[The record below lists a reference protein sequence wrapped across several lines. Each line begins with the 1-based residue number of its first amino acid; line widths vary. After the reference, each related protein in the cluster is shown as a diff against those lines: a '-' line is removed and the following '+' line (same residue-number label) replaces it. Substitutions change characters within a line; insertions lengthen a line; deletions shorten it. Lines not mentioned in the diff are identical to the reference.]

1 MNGPIL
7 IFGLPRSG
15 TTWIGKLF
23 DSHPDTLYRH
33 EPDSTYRLAMPLFPD
48 RNEAGHYRQK
58 LEKYIA
64 ALPDMRTA
72 KIAGK
77 QPLFLKNYHSK
88 PALIAYRG
96 SVAFAKFSG
105 RLFPDMPLPFCTT
118 GKGYDRLR
126 VVWKSIES
134 LGRLGA
140 CMEALPDAR
149 AIHILRHPCGY
160 VASVLRG
167 ENHHHFVSHTPTSE
181 DYGIFEMLLATAP
194 ARHRGLTLADLKKLT
209 SEERLAWRW
218 VLAHEKV
225 LADTQDSDRML
236 RLRYED
242 VCANPMVETRRMF
255 EFAEL
260 PWHRQTEKFISASTS
275 QPQGNYYSVFK
286 IPMESAQRWRSEL
299 TAEVI
304 ERVLKVLQGSMMQQF
319 YERDLPINS
328 PASSLQ

>member
-7 IFGLPRSG
+7 IFGLPHSG

-33 EPDSTYRLAMPLFPD
+33 EPDSVYRLAMPLFPD
-48 RNEAGHYRQK
+48 ESEAGHYRRE

-64 ALPDMRTA
+64 ALPGMRTA

-77 QPLFLKNYHSK
+77 QPLFPKNYHSK

-96 SVAFAKFSG
+96 GLAFAKFSG
-105 RLFPDMPLPFCTT
+105 QFFPGMPLPFCPT
-118 GKGYDRLR
+118 GKGYDHLR
-126 VVWKSIES
+126 IVWKSIES

-167 ENHHHFVSHTPTSE
+167 ENHHRFVSHTPTSE

-209 SEERLAWRW
+209 PEERLAWRW
-218 VLAHEKV
+218 ELTHEKA
-225 LADTQDSDRML
+225 LADTPDSDRVL
-236 RLRYED
+236 RVRYED
-242 VCANPMVETRRMF
+242 VCANPIAETRRMF

-260 PWHRQTEKFISASTS
+260 SWQRQTEGFILASTS
-275 QPQGNYYSVFK
+275 RSQSDYYSVFK
-286 IPMESAQRWRSEL
+286 NPQASAQRWRLEL
-299 TAEVI
+299 TVDVI
-304 ERVLKVLQGSMMQQF
+304 ERILKVLQGSPMQRL
-319 YERDLPINS
+319 YDSKI
-328 PASSLQ
+328 PAIQQ

>member
-23 DSHPDTLYRH
+23 DSHPDTPYRH
-33 EPDSTYRLAMPLFPD
+33 EPDSAYRLAMPLFPD
-48 RNEAGHYRQK
+48 ESEAGHYRQE
-58 LEKYIA
+58 LEKYVA
-64 ALPDMRTA
+64 ALPGMRTA

-77 QPLFLKNYHSK
+77 QPLFPKNYYSK
-88 PALIAYRG
+88 LALATYR
-96 SVAFAKFSG
+96 SSATFAKYSN
-105 RLFPDMPLPFCTT
+105 RIFPEMPLPYRPT
-118 GKGYDRLR
+118 GKGYMQLR

-140 CMEALPDAR
+140 CMEALPDAH
-149 AIHILRHPCGY
+149 AIHILCHPCGY
-160 VASVLRG
+160 VASVLEG
-167 ENHHHFVSHTPTSE
+167 ERSHRFKDRIPASE
-181 DYGIFEMLLATAP
+181 DYGIFEMLLATVP
-194 ARHRGLTLADLKKLT
+194 AKNRGLTLATLKKLT
-209 SEERLAWRW
+209 PEERLTWRW
-218 VLAHEKV
+218 MLAHEKV

-236 RLRYED
+236 RLRYEG